1 MGQQQQLSAQ
11 QRAAYFGTATRQN
24 YQMLPAQQVTQE
36 NSTVEFTLPKA
47 RLLSKI
53 VLNVEAVAT
62 LKSKG
67 TAIQTHDFSP
77 YTILRRVSLDLNNGF
92 SPFIVSGRDLMQY
105 NLLRLNP
112 NVLFP
117 STNQRAMNF
126 IENGA
131 SVEGKDAKIK
141 FSVELPVTLN
151 PRDPVGLVLLQNA
164 ETSVTL
170 TVDVAQLANAY
181 TLNASNT
188 DQVLFK
194 SMKVVPMVETFSIP
208 PIPEAFPDISTLK
221 LVSSKSDTFAGNGQN
236 IVKLNT
242 GTIYR
247 KMLLYFEDKDGKPL
261 EDADFQGNLELVFN
275 QADIPYSIK
284 PEILS
289 HINHSQLGY
298 PLPKGLYALDF
309 TNQGIPNLGGSRD
322 FIDSERL
329 TEFWVRFSTLKEGK
343 VTVVSENLSRLR

>member
-1 MGQQQQLSAQ
+1 MAQQQLSAQ
-11 QRAAYFGTATRQN
+11 ERAAMFGTATRQN

-53 VLNVEAVAT
+53 LLNVEAVAT

-67 TAIQTHDFSP
+67 TAIPTHDFSP
-77 YTILRRVSLDLNNGF
+77 YTLLRRVSLDLNNGF
-92 SPFIVSGRDLMQY
+92 SPFIVSGRDLIQY
-105 NLLRLNP
+105 NMLRLNP

-117 STNQRAMNF
+117 SPTPRGMNY
-126 IENGA
+126 IESGA
-131 SVEGKDAKIK
+131 SAEGKDAKIK
-141 FSVELPVTLN
+141 FTVELPVTLN

-170 TVDVAQLANAY
+170 TVDVATLANAY
-181 TLNASNT
+181 VPNKSNA
-188 DQVLFK
+188 DEVLFK
-194 SMKVVPMVETFSIP
+194 SMKVTPMIEAFNIP
-208 PIPEAFPDISTLK
+208 PVPQAFPDISTLK
-221 LVSSKSDTFAGNGQN
+221 LVSSKSDIFAGNGQN

-247 KMLLYFEDKDGKPL
+247 KLILFFEDKDGKPL
-261 EDADFQGNLELVFN
+261 KDLDFQGNIELVFN
-275 QADIPYSIK
+275 QADIPYSVK
-284 PEILS
+284 PEMLA

-298 PLPKGLYALDF
+298 PLPDGMYAFDF

-322 FIDSERL
+322 FIDTERL
-329 TEFWVRFSTLKEGK
+329 TEFWLRFSTQKEGK
-343 VTVVSENLSRLR
+343 VTIVSENLSRLR

>member
-1 MGQQQQLSAQ
+1 MGQEQLTAQ
-11 QRAAYFGTATRQN
+11 QRAAMFGTATRQN

-53 VLNVEAVAT
+53 YLTVEAVAT

-67 TAIQTHDFSP
+67 TAIPTHDFSP

-92 SPFIVSGRDLMQY
+92 SPFIVSGRDLVQY
-105 NLLRLNP
+105 NMLRLNP

-117 STNQRAMNF
+117 SPTPRGMNY

-131 SVEGKDAKIK
+131 SAEGKDAKIK
-141 FSVELPVTLN
+141 FTIELPVTLN

-170 TVDVAQLANAY
+170 TVDVETLAKAY
-181 TLNASNT
+181 VPNQSNG
-188 DQVLFK
+188 DEVLFK

-208 PIPEAFPDISTLK
+208 PIPQAFPDISTLK
-221 LVSSKSDTFAGNGQN
+221 LVSSKSDTFGGNGQN

-247 KMLLYFEDKDGKPL
+247 KLILFFTDKDGKPL
-261 EDADFQGNLELVFN
+261 KDADFQGNIELVFN
-275 QADIPYSIK
+275 QADIPYSVK
-284 PEILS
+284 PETLA
-289 HINHSQLGY
+289 HLNHSQLGY
-298 PLPKGLYALDF
+298 TLPDGMYAFDF

-329 TEFWVRFSTLKEGK
+329 TELWLRFSTQKEGK
-343 VTVVSENLSRLR
+343 VTIVSENLSRLR